1 MCQINYTTEN
11 KKNKPLNQIEMGKIE
26 TMLNEGY
33 NSTQIAKAIERDSSC
48 IQKEI
53 KKFSIIVKINKKC
66 DVCKKYEED
75 GKEYIGE
82 CGLFKGLSADDRD
95 NYEEKLQWVCDNIIW
110 RYCSSC

>member
-53 KKFSIIVKINKKC
+53 KNFSTIVKINKKC
-66 DVCKKYEED
+66 DVCKKYEEC
-75 GKEYIGE
+75 KKTESTSSSSTFPMEMWNLMMWI
-82 CGLFKGLSADDRD
+82 LKKKDRR
-95 NYEEKLQWVCDNIIW
+95 KMTK
-110 RYCSSC
+110 